1 MQSPLVIDT
10 WMLKL
15 LARWSLCVIASA
27 ELLLWGR
34 SCSENCSLLGVRCY
48 YLGELCTWGVKCVC
62 AAAIWSASAWTWSL
76 LTPFSL
82 VALHH
87 GLFHHP
93 ALTNRVSLLAVSFKG
108 GRALHSS
115 VRAQTYPFSELPLL
129 FPVAEPAPVFSK
141 AGETQTSCVIITAC
155 ASLSHVSALHPSGV
169 FLVLVTYLALSQGSV
184 RQIFMS

>member
-93 ALTNRVSLLAVSFKG
+93 ALTEFLSWLWVLRVAELFTAVSGLKHIPSLSCLCFSLL
-108 GRALHSS
+108 LN
-115 VRAQTYPFSELPLL
+115 LLL
-129 FPVAEPAPVFSK
+129 FSPRLEKPRPRVW
-141 AGETQTSCVIITAC
+141 
-155 ASLSHVSALHPSGV
+155 
-169 FLVLVTYLALSQGSV
+169 
-184 RQIFMS
+184 